1 MLSII
6 VISILLNLLLAYL
19 LINYFKSQKT
29 IEKNEP
35 NHQPRSHGDKK
46 NLIEPPAFDVKT
58 GLTSYIHFQDY
69 ISKVIHAARL
79 NPIIFAILCFEIDDY
94 SLLTQKYGKQI
105 IDELVAAVSRKL
117 KSLLR
122 TTDVVSEQAQNHFW
136 VMLTYLATPESCM
149 YVALRLKEAVQQ
161 VFMIQ
166 DKTISITIT
175 MGIVLYPQD
184 GNDTRTLLE
193 NAEKSLNAAKQLG
206 KNVYHFHTP
215 QLHEM
220 GAREESIISWL
231 RDPVALNSLIL
242 YYQPC
247 LDVDKNNVIAIDAL
261 LFLDHPDFTLI
272 PFTKFA
278 KPAIHCNKMMEI
290 GEWLIEH
297 VFFQY
302 KKWQSIYNENIPRL
316 ILPLSL
322 QQFQNPGFIN
332 KIVMMLKEA
341 NIPPEKIVLQI
352 VEGLP
357 SQNPILLEKA
367 CRQIEEAGL
376 NLALNLLTLGT
387 STLQHIGK
395 LPIKYLKIDKKIV
408 SAMLAENEQILEMIF
423 AIASPA
429 NIFVVAQGVDNK
441 QEEAYLRKLGCI
453 YMQGSLFA
461 TPVLANALKLN

>member
-29 IEKNEP
+29 IEKNEA
-35 NHQPRSHGDKK
+35 NHQPRSYGDKK
-46 NLIEPPAFDVKT
+46 NLIEPPAFDEKT
-58 GLTSYIHFQDY
+58 GLSTYIHFQDY
-69 ISKVIHAARL
+69 ISKVINAARL
-79 NPIIFAILCFEIDDY
+79 NPIIFAVLCFEIDDY
-94 SLLTQKYGKQI
+94 SLLSQKYGKQI
-105 IDELVAAVSRKL
+105 VDELVVAVSRKL

-122 TTDVVSEQAQNHFW
+122 TTDVVSDQAQNHFW
-136 VMLTYLATPESCM
+136 VMLTYLASPESCM

-206 KNVYHFHTP
+206 KNVYHFHTAK
-215 QLHEM
+215 LHEM

-247 LDVDKNNVIAIDAL
+247 IDVDKNNVIAIDAL

-278 KPAIHCNKMMEI
+278 KPAIHCNKMMDI

-367 CRQIEEAGL
+367 CSQIEEAGL

-408 SAMLAENEQILEMIF
+408 AGMLAENEQILEMIF

-429 NIFVVAQGVDNK
+429 NIYVVAQGVDSK

-461 TPVLANALKLN
+461 TPVLANALKIN